1 MKKNSFVRDACVLC
15 LITLISGLLLGG
27 VYGMTKETIYL
38 ANNAATIASYKEVMP
53 AADYDSE
60 QFAAA
65 LTEAMEA
72 GGISADNGG
81 AKLSSVVAAKDA
93 GGAEIGYILKGKAA
107 GYGGDVVVVVG
118 VKPDLTISGIS
129 FPETL
134 PETAG
139 LGQKATEPAFY
150 EQFAGKGTKL
160 SVKKGGGAGENEIDA
175 ISGAT
180 ITSTAVVNVV
190 NAAME
195 FVESYVVK

>member
-27 VYGMTKETIYL
+27 VYGMTKETIY
-38 ANNAATIASYKEVMP
+38 AATIASYKEVMP

-72 GGISADNGG
+72 GGISAENGG

-190 NAAME
+190 NAATE
-195 FVESYVVK
+195 FVESFVVK